1 MSLTKHSTM
10 LDLIYADDTVQYSG
24 KVMPAGSVACM
35 ALNISKEDLAAAKPL
50 CQQIAPAEVTL
61 LFPFVDEKDMESA
74 RIAAHSIVRIIS
86 RYELFSFFDVPNI
99 DQWLDQVF
107 SMKTASRIPEF
118 SKILSSGQMDD
129 QTAEKYGPE
138 ITLQILAP
146 FLVHFYD
153 AVTQL
158 QEHLAPF
165 AETLDAP
172 NKQRTKDAYLFQF
185 SKSFPEEI
193 HLGDGSNSWMSL
205 MNVSI
210 QYTAGNDVQDQRWQM
225 QKHMHF
231 TSLASMLRTDFFEGL
246 SVGHAPKRCGICGR
260 WFLTTNARKTKYCT
274 DICPDDPAGR
284 KCKAIA
290 SRLGRV
296 ARERAEDH
304 QLNEPFKRCMNWIYQ
319 AIRRNKL
326 DPELADVMK
335 KLARDK
341 KQRAI
346 ADLKYAKGSYMKEMD
361 QKALKAEAER
371 FLQHT

>member
-74 RIAAHSIVRIIS
+74 RIAAHSLVKIIS

-107 SMKTASRIPEF
+107 SMKTVSRIPEF

-172 NKQRTKDAYLFQF
+172 NKQRTKDAYLSQF

-210 QYTAGNDVQDQRWQM
+210 QYTAGNDVQDRRWQM

-231 TSLASMLRTDFFEGL
+231 TSLASMLRTD
-246 SVGHAPKRCGICGR
+246 H
-260 WFLTTNARKTKYCT
+260 
-274 DICPDDPAGR
+274 
-284 KCKAIA
+284 
-290 SRLGRV
+290 
-296 ARERAEDH
+296 
-304 QLNEPFKRCMNWIYQ
+304 LNEPFKLCMNLIYQ

-326 DPELADVMK
+326 DTDLEDVMK

-371 FLQHT
+371 FLQHA